1 MIAVIFALFA
11 YLLGSVNTAIIVCQ
25 LMRLPDPRTEGS
37 KNPGATNVLR
47 LAGRNAA
54 LLVLVADVLKGFIV
68 VFLAG
73 AFGPTGFG
81 LAFVALAA
89 TLGHIFPLYYGFQGG
104 KGVATALGGIL
115 GLSFPIGVV
124 CFVVW
129 GVTLFITR
137 YSSLSSLIAVSIAP
151 ILLLFINVGYF
162 IPTLAIA
169 VIVAWRHLENIAR
182 LRAGTENKMDFGNPP
197 PAAPTPP
204 TEPKAQS

>member
-1 MIAVIFALFA
+1 MLALIIIAIFA
-11 YLLGSVNTAIIVCQ
+11 YLLASVNTAIIVCQ
-25 LMRLPDPRTEGS
+25 LLRLPDPRTSGS

-47 LAGRNAA
+47 LAGRNPA

-73 AFGPTGFG
+73 VLGFRGFG
-81 LAFVALAA
+81 LGFVALAA

-129 GVTLFITR
+129 AVTLFITR

-151 ILLLFINVGYF
+151 ILLLFIDYGYF
-162 IPTLAIA
+162 IPALAIA
-169 VIVAWRHLENIAR
+169 VVVAWRHMENIAR

-197 PAAPTPP
+197 KAAG
-204 TEPKAQS
+204 